1 VALLTASEAGR
12 RNRRTFDAISVVWG
26 AIVIG
31 LSAAI
36 ASSAPDHDQDVA
48 EALTTVLGWAGALW
62 RAAFFG
68 ILGLAFVV
76 VVDVLLRRRRDLLR
90 DLLVGAACVI
100 GATSLLGWSVES
112 NWLPV
117 EAHALSRWGYP
128 ELRLA
133 SATMVLVVLGPELV
147 RPVRV
152 LATLLVPAAAL
163 GAIVLGA
170 ALPSDGLGALA
181 LGLGVG
187 ALVRLTFGTAAG
199 VPATDSVRRALTTLG
214 VETTDLQPSVRQRIG
229 AAEYVGHDS
238 RDRPLKVRV
247 LGRDA
252 QDTQRLARR
261 WRSLAYRD
269 PPRSVADGRLEQVE
283 HEALATLMAAQA
295 GVRVPV
301 VVTAALGPDGDAVV
315 ATREPNIEPLELS
328 SPEEVSDE
336 TLEDLWH
343 QAALLHAAG
352 ISHGRLNVSNVVV
365 LDDGP
370 MLVGLSAATL
380 GAPQSALDIDV
391 AELLVSCTVLVG
403 PERALNKAVDAGWT
417 DAIGRALPYLQRA
430 ALTPHLRDLARTH
443 EIGLKTLRAAAAA
456 ATGKE
461 EPELAPIRRVRV
473 KDLFLVAALIISAYF
488 LIAQLA
494 NIGFGTI
501 AHELANA
508 APAWL
513 VVALILAQSTFV
525 SSGMAMRGAV
535 VTPLALLPC
544 VLLQA
549 ATKFVN
555 LTVPSSA
562 GRIGMNLRFL
572 QMTGVPRPQAIAAGA
587 INDAAV
593 KAVRV
598 GLLLLA
604 LPLVNV
610 RVSVTDFHGPSPDSR
625 LLVAIGVA
633 IVITGLVML
642 AVPKLRARVVPAV
655 RSFLSALWDVARVR
669 RKRLELFGGRA
680 VSELLYA
687 LSLGATCLAYGT
699 DLNLAQLIFIN
710 TGASIL
716 SGLIPAPGGIG
727 AAEASL
733 SAGLIAMGVDE
744 PTAVAI
750 AITQRLWTFY
760 LPPIWGYV
768 SLRWLTRM
776 GYV

>member
-1 VALLTASEAGR
+1 VALLTASEPGR
-12 RNRRTFDAISVVWG
+12 RNRRTVDAIFLAWG
-26 AIVIG
+26 AIVIA

-48 EALTTVLGWAGALW
+48 QALTTVLGWAGALW

-68 ILGLAFVV
+68 VLGLALVI
-76 VVDVLLRRRRDLLR
+76 VVDVLLRRRTDLLR
-90 DLLVGAACVI
+90 DLLVGAASVL
-100 GATSLLGWSVES
+100 GAGSLLGWSVQS
-112 NWLPV
+112 DWFPV

-133 SATMVLVVLGPELV
+133 SATMVLVVVGPELV
-147 RPVRV
+147 RPVRL
-152 LATLLVPAAAL
+152 LAIWLVPSAAL
-163 GAIVLGA
+163 GAVVLGA
-170 ALPSDGLGALA
+170 ALPSESLGALA
-181 LGLGVG
+181 LGIGVG
-187 ALVRLTFGTAAG
+187 ALVRFVFGTTAG
-199 VPATDSVRRALTTLG
+199 VPPSESVRRMLNTLG
-214 VETTDLQPSVRQRIG
+214 VEVADLEPSVQQRIG

-238 RDRPLKVRV
+238 RGRPLKVRV

-261 WRSLAYRD
+261 WRSFAYRD

-295 GVRVPV
+295 GVRVPE
-301 VVTAALGPDGDAVV
+301 VVTAALGLDGDAVV
-315 ATREPNIEPLELS
+315 ATREPNTDPLELS
-328 SPEEVSDE
+328 SPGEVSDE
-336 TLEDLWH
+336 TIEDLWH

-352 ISHGRLNVSNVVV
+352 ISHGRFNMSNVLV
-365 LDDGP
+365 LDDGL
-370 MLVGLSAATL
+370 MLIDLSAATL

-443 EIGLKTLRAAAAA
+443 EISLKTLRAAAAA

-461 EPELAPIRRVRV
+461 EPKLAPLRRVRV
-473 KDLFLVAALIISAYF
+473 KDLFLVAALIITAYF
-488 LIAQLA
+488 VIAQLA

-501 AHELANA
+501 AHELGNA
-508 APAWL
+508 DPAWL
-513 VVALILAQSTFV
+513 VVALILAQCTFI
-525 SSGMAMRGAV
+525 SAGMALRGAV
-535 VTPLALLPC
+535 ATPLALLPC

-572 QMTGVPRPQAIAAGA
+572 QMAGVPRPPAIAAGA
-587 INDAAV
+587 INDATV

-604 LPLVNV
+604 LPFVNV
-610 RVSVTDFHGPSPDSR
+610 RVTVSDLHGPSPDSR

-633 IVITGLVML
+633 LVITGLVML
-642 AVPKLRARVVPAV
+642 TVPKFRARVIPAV
-655 RSFLSALWDVARVR
+655 RSALSALWDVARVR
-669 RKRLELFGGRA
+669 RKRLELFGGRV

-687 LSLGATCLAYGT
+687 LSLGATCLAYGI

-710 TGASIL
+710 AGASLL
-716 SGLIPAPGGIG
+716 SGLIPTPGGIG
-727 AAEASL
+727 AAEASF
-733 SAGLIAMGVDE
+733 SAGLVALGVDE